1 MTSQLQYCAEELVL
15 LGCGEF
21 GWIQFEAQGL
31 DPALEGHAQLTGVLY
46 ARLGLDFLRML
57 WDEMAGSCLLTV
69 VTMSKFPSKSVEES
83 GGASLLAR

>member
-21 GWIQFEAQGL
+21 GWIQFEPQGL
-31 DPALEGHAQLTGVLY
+31 DPALEGHAQLTSVSY

-57 WDEMAGSCLLTV
+57 
-69 VTMSKFPSKSVEES
+69 
-83 GGASLLAR
+83 